1 MAGAQ
6 RPGGNPSPMNA
17 PFAHE
22 WLLEHA
28 RTTPDAPC
36 IGTPAGWTSYADMA
50 ARMTSLR
57 AALAGRGVGEGDIVI
72 NAMLDGPISVAFTLA
87 AQSLGASVAEI
98 DRSLQA
104 SAVARIRS
112 ETNARF
118 AAVEGRDAPSFAA
131 HRFECLWIHHR
142 EDPGARIAEKLEGA
156 TYAWLKED
164 GTVDGGELVDRAPG
178 APSSDQVPALIVYT
192 SGSTGS
198 PRGVIQTHRNLA
210 ANARA
215 IVPYLGLTRD
225 DRACLVLPLF
235 YCYGKSV
242 LLTHLHVGGSVYID
256 HRFMYPRLVL
266 EAMAAERCTG
276 FAGVPLTFEL
286 LRRQVDVRSVPL
298 PDLRYVT
305 QAGGAMHPDTI
316 AWARDAFRPARLFVM
331 YGQTEATARISY
343 LPPERAADKPGSV
356 GKVVDGLVLKVVDDA
371 GNPLPPGAIGHLW
384 VWGESITPGYFQSAE
399 ETARIL
405 RDGWLVTGDVG
416 YLDEE
421 GFLFLTGRTK
431 EILKLGGHRVSVK
444 EIEEALARHPAV
456 IEVAVAGTSDPL
468 AGEAAVAFVVKRTD
482 AELTEDDVR
491 RWAREH
497 LAAYKVP
504 RDVVFLTALPRTPNG
519 KIARAELVGKP
530 SG

>member
-1 MAGAQ
+1 M
-6 RPGGNPSPMNA
+6 SA
-17 PFAHE
+17 PFAYA

-28 RTTPDAPC
+28 QTTPAAPC
-36 IGTPAGWTSYADMA
+36 IGTPAGWTGYADLA
-50 ARMTSLR
+50 SRMQTLR
-57 AALAGRGVGEGDIVI
+57 AALAARGVHEGDIVM
-72 NAMLDGPISVAFTLA
+72 NAMVDGPASVAFTLA
-87 AQSLGASVAEI
+87 AQSLGACVAEI
-98 DRSLQA
+98 DRSLE
-104 SAVARIRS
+104 SGAVAAIGL
-112 ETNARF
+112 ETKARF
-118 AAVEGRDAPSFAA
+118 AAVEGRDAPSLAKQG
-131 HRFECLWIHHR
+131 FECLFIHHR
-142 EDPGARIAEKLEGA
+142 EDPTARIAEKLGRA

-164 GTVDGGELVDRAPG
+164 GAVDGGPAAGPWSG
-178 APSSDQVPALIVYT
+178 GPSSDALPALLVYT

-210 ANARA
+210 ANTQA
-215 IVPYLGLTRD
+215 IVRYLDLTRA

-256 HRFMYPRLVL
+256 HRFMYPRVVL

-286 LRRQVDVRSVPL
+286 LKRQVDVRSVPL

-316 AWARDAFRPARLFVM
+316 DWARDAFRPARLFIM
-331 YGQTEATARISY
+331 YGQTEATARITY
-343 LPPERAADKPGSV
+343 LPPDRAVDKRGSV
-356 GKVVDGLVLKVVDDA
+356 GRPVDGIVLKIVDDA
-371 GNPLPPGAIGHLW
+371 GVTLPPRSIGHLW
-384 VWGESITPGYFQSAE
+384 AAGESITPGYFEAAE
-399 ETARIL
+399 ETSQIL
-405 RDGWLVTGDVG
+405 KDEWLMTGDLG

-431 EILKLGGHRVSVK
+431 EILKLGGHRVSAK

-456 IEVAVAGTSDPL
+456 VEVAVTGTSDPV
-468 AGEAAVAFVVKRTD
+468 AGEAAVAFVVKRAD
-482 AELTEDDVR
+482 AELADDDVR

-504 RDVVFLTALPRTPNG
+504 RDVVFLEALPRTRNG
-519 KIARAELVGKP
+519 KIARAELVGPK

>member
-1 MAGAQ
+1 
-6 RPGGNPSPMNA
+6 MNT
-17 PFAHE
+17 PFAHA

-36 IGTPAGWTSYADMA
+36 VGTPAGWTSYAEVA
-50 ARMTSLR
+50 ARMSSLR
-57 AALAGRGVGEGDIVI
+57 AALAARGVAEGEIVI
-72 NAMLDGPISVAFTLA
+72 NAMTDGPTSIAFTLA
-87 AQSLGASVAEI
+87 AQSLGACVAEI
-98 DRSLQA
+98 DRSLEPT
-104 SAVARIRS
+104 AVATIRS
-112 ETNARF
+112 ETSARF
-118 AAVEGRDAPSFAA
+118 AAVEGRDAPSLAK
-131 HRFECLWIHHR
+131 HRFDCLWIHHR

-164 GTVDGGELVDRAPG
+164 GTVDGVHPPHPRPSH
-178 APSSDQVPALIVYT
+178 PSSDQVPALLVYT
-192 SGSTGS
+192 SGSTGA
-198 PRGVIQTHRNLA
+198 PRGVIQTHKNLA

-215 IVPYLGLTRD
+215 IVSYLGLSHK

-242 LLTHLHVGGSVYID
+242 LLTHLHVGASVYID
-256 HRFMYPRLVL
+256 HRFMYPRVVV

-286 LRRQVDVRSVPL
+286 LKRQVDVRSVPL

-316 AWARDAFRPARLFVM
+316 DWAREAFRPAPLFVM

-343 LPPERAADKPGSV
+343 LPPERAVDKRGSV
-356 GKVVDGLVLKVVDDA
+356 GTVVDGLALKVVDDA
-371 GNPLPPGAIGHLW
+371 GNTLPPLAVGH
-384 VWGESITPGYFQSAE
+384 VWASGESITPGYFQAAE
-399 ETARIL
+399 ETSRIL

-444 EIEEALARHPAV
+444 EIEEVLARHPAV
-456 IEVAVAGTSDPL
+456 VEVAVAGTSDAV
-468 AGEAAVAFVVKRTD
+468 AGEAAVAFVVKHIG
-482 AELTEDDVR
+482 AELAEDDVR

-519 KIARAELVGKP
+519 KIARAELVGQP